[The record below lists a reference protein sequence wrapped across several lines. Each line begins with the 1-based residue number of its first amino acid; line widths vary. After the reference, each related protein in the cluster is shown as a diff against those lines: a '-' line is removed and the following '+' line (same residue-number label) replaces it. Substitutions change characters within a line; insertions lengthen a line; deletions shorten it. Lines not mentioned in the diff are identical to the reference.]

1 MRGGHFPGLPGGWSD
16 ADLRGVYRGC
26 IFYGTDQPEAML
38 EDSSLQLQAYSV
50 ADIRSITAF
59 LIEREIIIVPADSG
73 TYHWREQ
80 KFRSVANA
88 EDREQEQ
95 PDEGSNFGQHARSPS
110 DESFNTNATPDK
122 RAVASSP
129 TLAPSSIAESPKI
142 RHKKHRQRSPPMKEP
157 AIPWTWN
164 EVDHLIQLV
173 ERYGQERVVQAI
185 HSDNGKDKEGG
196 GINPYRSD
204 RSIKMKL
211 HALERDGLIR
221 GSGAL
226 GEGGRERGGA
236 RG

>member
-1 MRGGHFPGLPGGWSD
+1 
-16 ADLRGVYRGC
+16 
-26 IFYGTDQPEAML
+26 
-38 EDSSLQLQAYSV
+38 
-50 ADIRSITAF
+50 
-59 LIEREIIIVPADSG
+59 
-73 TYHWREQ
+73 
-80 KFRSVANA
+80 
-88 EDREQEQ
+88 
-95 PDEGSNFGQHARSPS
+95 
-110 DESFNTNATPDK
+110 
-122 RAVASSP
+122 
-129 TLAPSSIAESPKI
+129 
-142 RHKKHRQRSPPMKEP
+142 MKEP